1 MISPPQAS
9 APQDRKLFAGPRLRR
24 LRVGMGLTQTRMADD
39 LGISISYLNLIER
52 NQRPL
57 TAAFLLKL
65 SHAYNLDLRLLTG
78 DDTDAQT
85 ADVTRILGD
94 PLLLGLDIGRAEIQ
108 DFVASCPGIVQALT
122 RLYGAARE
130 EQAGAA
136 DMAAAAAQA
145 NGPLDLLR
153 VFWQARQN
161 FFPEIDGRAEALA
174 DELRLVASDLFAAIG
189 ERLRARHGLTVRVL
203 PVDVMPDLLRRLDYH
218 GRQLQLN
225 EVLDQA
231 SRTFEVAYQ
240 LGLVEA
246 RAEMDEVVASAGFA
260 DKATERLLLHNLA
273 SYFAAA
279 LMMPYGRFHAACE
292 ALGYDIELLQARFG
306 AGFEQVA
313 HRLTTL
319 HRPGARGVP
328 FFMLRVDRA
337 GTVSKRF
344 APAHLPFASQGGACP
359 LLSLHAAFDRPG
371 MIRSQLIELEDG
383 ARYFTVARTVRSYAM
398 PYGGV
403 RPEFA
408 IGLGCELRHARG
420 LVYARGLDLDAV
432 QPTLVGLGCS
442 QCQRRDCRQR
452 SAPPAGRRLIID
464 ERQRGPTRFRFDD
477 D

>member
-1 MISPPQAS
+1 MASQA
-9 APQDRKLFAGPRLRR
+9 QDRKLFAGPRLRR

-85 ADVTRILGD
+85 ADITQMLGD
-94 PLLLGLDIGRAEIQ
+94 PLLRGLDIGRAEIQ

-122 RLYGAARE
+122 RLYGATRE
-130 EQAGAA
+130 GQTGVSSTAGAV
-136 DMAAAAAQA
+136 AAVS
-145 NGPLDLLR
+145 GPLDTLR
-153 VFWQARQN
+153 DFLQAQN
-161 FFPEIDGRAEALA
+161 NHFAALDARAEALA
-174 DELRLVASDLFAAIG
+174 DELRLVATDLFAAIG
-189 ERLRARHGLTVRVL
+189 ERLRARHGLAVRVL
-203 PVDVMPDLLRRLDYH
+203 PVDVLPELLRRLDYH

-231 SRTFEVAYQ
+231 SRTFEVGYQ
-240 LGLVEA
+240 LGLIEA
-246 RAEMDEVVASAGFA
+246 RAEMDAVIASAGFT
-260 DKATERLLLHNLA
+260 DKAAERLLLHNLA

-279 LMMPYGRFHAACE
+279 LMMPYGRFHSACE

-328 FFMLRVDRA
+328 FFMVRVDRA
-337 GTVSKRF
+337 GNISKRF
-344 APAHLPFASQGGACP
+344 APGRFPFASHGGTCP
-359 LLSLHAAFDRPG
+359 LWTLHAAFDRPG
-371 MIRSQLIELEDG
+371 TIRSQVIELEDDS
-383 ARYFTVARTVRSYAM
+383 RYFTVARTVRSYAM

-408 IGLGCELRHARG
+408 VGLGCELAHAHG
-420 LVYARGLDLDAV
+420 LVYAQGLGLDTA
-432 QPTLVGLGCS
+432 PATPVGLGCS
-442 QCQRRDCRQR
+442 QCQRLDCRQR
-452 SAPPAGRRLIID
+452 SAPPSGRRLIVD
-464 ERQRGPTRFRFDD
+464 ERQRGPTPFRFDD